1 MQMNLIR
8 TLLKTLTTEQVRT
21 FAKTDYNYLQML
33 EFVKGFEQGL
43 TFEQVK
49 EYANPKYNYMNM
61 SLRRKMI
68 LLGKKAEQ

>member
-1 MQMNLIR
+1 MNLIR
-8 TLLKTLTTEQVRT
+8 TLLKTLSTEQVRT

-49 EYANPKYNYMNM
+49 EYANPKYSYIDMK
-61 SLRRKMI
+61 LRRKMI
-68 LLGKKAEQ
+68 FAEKKLSNNT